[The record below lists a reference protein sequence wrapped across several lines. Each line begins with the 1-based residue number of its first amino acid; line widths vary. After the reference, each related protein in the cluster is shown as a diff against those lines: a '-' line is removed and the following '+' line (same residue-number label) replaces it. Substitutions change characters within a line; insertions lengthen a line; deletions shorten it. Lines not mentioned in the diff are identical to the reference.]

1 MNKASV
7 AISTWLEQ
15 FMCRAVQC
23 GCDVG
28 AMPLSRKANRIVWSA
43 QGTLGDGPSPPLLCD
58 KGVAATYS
66 LAVFC
71 NSYTK

>member
-15 FMCRAVQC
+15 FMCRAVQR
-23 GCDVG
+23 GCD
-28 AMPLSRKANRIVWSA
+28 ASSRKANRIVWSA
-43 QGTLGDGPSPPLLCD
+43 QGTLGDGPSPPLFCD
-58 KGVAATYS
+58 EGVAATYS

>member
-1 MNKASV
+1 MNKPSV

-15 FMCRAVQC
+15 FMCRAVQR

-43 QGTLGDGPSPPLLCD
+43 QGTLGDGPSPPLFSD
-58 KGVAATYS
+58 EGVAATYS

>member
-1 MNKASV
+1 MNKPSV

-15 FMCRAVQC
+15 FICRAVQR
-23 GCDVG
+23 GCDE
-28 AMPLSRKANRIVWSA
+28 
-43 QGTLGDGPSPPLLCD
+43 
-58 KGVAATYS
+58 GVAATYG